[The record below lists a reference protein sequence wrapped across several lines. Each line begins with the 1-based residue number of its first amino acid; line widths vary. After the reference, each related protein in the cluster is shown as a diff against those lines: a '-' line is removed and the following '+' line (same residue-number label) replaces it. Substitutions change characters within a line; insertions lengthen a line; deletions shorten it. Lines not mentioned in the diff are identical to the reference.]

1 MPSRYTPHPDP
12 ARRRLREPGLERLSI
27 ELRISA
33 EVLGAFRDGVRERG
47 MSQSDA
53 LREAIEQWVLRQ
65 AQR

>member
-1 MPSRYTPHPDP
+1 MPTPHTPHLDP
-12 ARRRLREPGLERLSI
+12 AEPDLEPGLERLSV
-27 ELRISA
+27 ELRINA

-65 AQR
+65 ATR